1 MPKFNQK
8 PYKLIKYGGALKT
21 KTTRFFLIDEKNI
34 LYFTKESN
42 RVAKG
47 IKSLDGAKARWE
59 SRSKMTNGTKWADS
73 DNQFRVIICLKGK
86 EKKPVYVYS
95 NDLHFCKALVVKIKL
110 VANPLFL
117 IYLVTGVQQASR
129 IHRLKQFCGFWDF
142 MKKAY

>member
-47 IKSLDGAKARWE
+47 IKSL
-59 SRSKMTNGTKWADS
+59 
-73 DNQFRVIICLKGK
+73 
-86 EKKPVYVYS
+86 Y
-95 NDLHFCKALVVKIKL
+95 
-110 VANPLFL
+110 
-117 IYLVTGVQQASR
+117 
-129 IHRLKQFCGFWDF
+129 
-142 MKKAY
+142 